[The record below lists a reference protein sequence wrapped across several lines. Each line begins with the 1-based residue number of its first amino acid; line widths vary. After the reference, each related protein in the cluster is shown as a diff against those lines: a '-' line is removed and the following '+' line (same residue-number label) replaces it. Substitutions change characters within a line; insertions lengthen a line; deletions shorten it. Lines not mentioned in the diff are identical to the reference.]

1 MATTFKVLG
10 NGTPILSMTKWTK
23 WHKENR
29 KRCNKIQEETY
40 IPRHFIDED
49 DLSLL
54 DWEDFKKKYPEV
66 TKEEYDLM
74 VKKFQEV

>member
-10 NGTPILSMTKWTK
+10 NGTPVLSMRKWSK

-29 KRCNKIQEETY
+29 KRCNEIQKETY

-49 DLSLL
+49 DLSL
-54 DWEDFKKKYPEV
+54 DWKDFKRKYPDL
-66 TKEEYDLM
+66 TKEEFEL
-74 VKKFQEV
+74 KQKEFQEM